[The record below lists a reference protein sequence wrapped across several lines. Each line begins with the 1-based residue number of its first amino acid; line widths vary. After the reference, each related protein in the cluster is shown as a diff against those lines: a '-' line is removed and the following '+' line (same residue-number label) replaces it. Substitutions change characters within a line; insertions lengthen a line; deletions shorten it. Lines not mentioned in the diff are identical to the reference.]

1 MTFRALTGPALA
13 VTAVLFLTAAA
24 HAQSTPVTGTTN
36 STGTSGRMWG
46 AAGAAG
52 SGQDSSAM
60 HNLDAN
66 SAALVNAARLGLLTS
81 SGTGSTITAI
91 GSQSI
96 VSTTII
102 GDANT
107 TNVSAT
113 QSATNSGSVT
123 NSGSIAT
130 R

>member
-1 MTFRALTGPALA
+1 MKFRASLRPVLALTAL
-13 VTAVLFLTAAA
+13 LFLTAAA
-24 HAQSTPVTGTTN
+24 QAQSTPVTGTTN
-36 STGTSGRMWG
+36 STGTSGRLWG

-52 SGQDSSAM
+52 SSDSSNM

-66 SAALVNAARLGLLTS
+66 SAALVNAARAGLLTS
-81 SGTGSTITAI
+81 SGTGSSITAI

-102 GDANT
+102 GDSNT

-113 QSATNSGSVT
+113 QTSTNSGSVSNNGT
-123 NSGSIAT
+123 ITT

>member
-1 MTFRALTGPALA
+1 MTFRASFRPALA
-13 VTAVLFLTAAA
+13 LTALLFLTAAA
-24 HAQSTPVTGTTN
+24 QAQSTPVTGTTN
-36 STGTSGRMWG
+36 STGTSGRLWG

-52 SGQDSSAM
+52 SSDSSNM
-60 HNLDAN
+60 HNLDGA
-66 SAALVNAARLGLLTS
+66 SAAQVNAARLGLLAGSGAS
-81 SGTGSTITAI
+81 SSITAI

-102 GDANT
+102 GNANT

-113 QSATNSGSVT
+113 QTSTNSGAVSNNGT
-123 NSGSIAT
+123 IAT